1 MKRRSFLK
9 STGLVSLPALLGGYQ
24 LSAMSSQSMFNL
36 VNGDSDK
43 ILVLIDMNGGNDGLA
58 SFVPLDQFD
67 NLANARPNLYIPQ
80 NQLLTMT
87 DTIGLHP
94 GMSGI
99 NNLYDEGKLTL
110 VQGVAYANQNRSHF
124 RSADIWNTGVK
135 AEEYKTTGWLGRYLD
150 SEFPGYPSD
159 YPNEDCPDPFALTL
173 GNSISG
179 TCQGE
184 NSNFSVAIIN
194 TDFLDGLSTG
204 VEAPLPDDCYG
215 DELGFVVDTVKKS
228 NAYAERV
235 LDAVDAGANTVDYPD
250 TELGKKLKLIAQLV
264 SGGLGTKIFVVQQ
277 GGYDT
282 HADQIVEGE
291 PLVGEYNELITELS
305 DAIYAFQQDLEG
317 LNLNERVL
325 GMTFSEFGRKIKS
338 NAAFGTDHG
347 TAAPMMFFGSCL
359 NPGIIGNNPEI
370 SDNVDIEEGV
380 AMQYDFKSVYGSV
393 LIDWFGVSESD
404 VQTYLYDDFQHIP
417 IINGCNGVNTRPT
430 APIINLQV
438 NAFPNPFGNQFTLQ
452 LTINESAEVRID
464 LADVM
469 GKMVKSISNQRLS
482 AGEHAIPIEGYGLS
496 AGVYFARVQI
506 GSVVQTVR
514 VVKQ

>member
-1 MKRRSFLK
+1 M
-9 STGLVSLPALLGGYQ
+9 SLPTLLGGFP
-24 LSAMSSQSMFNL
+24 LSAMSSSNMFNL
-36 VNGDSDK
+36 INGESDRV
-43 ILVLIDMNGGNDGLA
+43 LVLIDMNGGNDGLA
-58 SFVPLDQFD
+58 SFVPLDHFD

-99 NNLYDEGKLTL
+99 NNLYDSGQMAL
-110 VQGVAYANQNRSHF
+110 VQGVAYENQDRSHF
-124 RSADIWNTGVK
+124 RSSDIWNTGVRSDEFK
-135 AEEYKTTGWLGRYLD
+135 STGWLGRYLD

-173 GNSISG
+173 GTSVSG

-194 TDFLDGLSTG
+194 PDYLNGLATG

-215 DELGFVVDTVKKS
+215 EELGFVMDTVRQA

-235 LDAVDAGANTVDYPD
+235 IDAVEMGSNQVTYPETD
-250 TELGKKLKLIAQLV
+250 LAQKLKLVAQLIA
-264 SGGLGTKIFVVQQ
+264 GGLQTKIFVVQQ

-282 HADQIVEGE
+282 HAEQIEEGQ
-291 PLVGEYNELITELS
+291 PAVGMYTELISELS
-305 DAIYAFQQDLEG
+305 DAVYAFQQDLNAM
-317 LNLNERVL
+317 NLNERVM
-325 GMTFSEFGRKIKS
+325 GMTFSEFGRKIRS
-338 NAAFGTDHG
+338 NAGFGTDHG
-347 TAAPMMFFGSCL
+347 TAAPMLFFGSCL

-370 SDNVDIEEGV
+370 ANNVDIEEGV

-404 VQTYLYDDFQHIP
+404 VQTYLYDDFQYLP
-417 IINGCNGVNTRPT
+417 IINQCDSVSTRPT
-430 APIINLQV
+430 ADPVHLQL
-438 NAFPNPFGNQFTLQ
+438 NAFPNPFANQFTL
-452 LTINESAEVRID
+452 D
-464 LADVM
+464 LAIDKSSTVKIDIADVT
-469 GKMVKSISNQRLS
+469 GRQVKVIANQQLAS
-482 AGEHAIPIEGYGLS
+482 GEHQMTIEGHGW
-496 AGVYFARVQI
+496 APGVYFVRVQV

-514 VVKQ
+514 VVKG